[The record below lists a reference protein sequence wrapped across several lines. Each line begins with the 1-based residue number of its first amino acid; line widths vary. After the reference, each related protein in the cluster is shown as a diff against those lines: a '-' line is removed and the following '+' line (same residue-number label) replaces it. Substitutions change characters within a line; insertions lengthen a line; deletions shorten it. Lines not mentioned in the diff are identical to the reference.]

1 MILDLAAGCAAV
13 VWLYLIFGR
22 GLFWRFRESREPEAE
37 PGSSERP
44 CDAILFGD
52 EPASENGLNRRP
64 AAGQWN

>member
-1 MILDLAAGCAAV
+1 MDRPLDVSNGSDVQAGP
-13 VWLYLIFGR
+13 R
-22 GLFWRFRESREPEAE
+22 REFQVREPEAE